1 MIARTPL
8 ADIPI
13 RRKLVW
19 LTLLTS
25 AAGMVP
31 AAIALVAYAWLA
43 LQAATERDLGTL
55 SRITA
60 DGVAAALTFNDPK
73 AARETLAALHA
84 KSEIDLACLYAA
96 QAGSPFASYTTM
108 DLACPKRPG
117 PAGVTEDFRHLTA
130 TVPVVLGGETIGW
143 LQISEDVRGRQ
154 RALTAQVAVT
164 IAILATAFVVS
175 AFLGLRLQ
183 RGLTEP
189 ILRLASMARRVSE
202 SQDYALRVGPHGK
215 DEIGTLV
222 EDFNRMLEQIGERD
236 RALKDARDALAGQ
249 VREKT
254 EAYAELQTAM
264 LRLRETQA
272 QLVQSEKLASL
283 GALVAGVAHEIN
295 TPIGVG
301 VTAASTLQS
310 RTQRMREEYA
320 SGALTRNDLERYAEV
335 AVEASQI
342 LLKNLQRAADLI
354 HSFKQVA
361 VDQSSGERRKFLV
374 RTYVEEIL
382 LSLAPRLKKTPHRV
396 ELECPEAVMMDSYP
410 GALAQIIT
418 NLVSNALVH
427 AFPDG
432 RAGHLRI
439 RIETVD
445 RMLRLSFSDDG
456 VGIAPAD
463 LKRVFD
469 PFFTTK
475 RGSGGSGLGLHIV
488 YNLATQILRGDIGV
502 VSEPERGATFVLTVP
517 LNVSE
522 APR

>member
-1 MIARTPL
+1 VSGRTL
-8 ADIPI
+8 FADVPI

-19 LTLLTS
+19 LTLLSS
-25 AAGMVP
+25 AAGTVP
-31 AAIALVAYAWLA
+31 AAIALVAYAWFA

-60 DGVAAALTFNDPK
+60 DGVAAAVTFNDPK

-84 KSEIDLACLYAA
+84 KSEIDLACLYEARG
-96 QAGSPFASYTTM
+96 GSPFARYSTL
-108 DLACPKRPG
+108 DLSCPQSPG
-117 PAGVTEDFRHLTA
+117 APGIRENLQHLTA
-130 TVPVVLGGETIGW
+130 TVPVILGGETIGW
-143 LQISEDVRGRQ
+143 LLISQDLRSRQ
-154 RALTAQVAVT
+154 RALNAQVAIT
-164 IAILATAFVVS
+164 IAVLAAAFLAS
-175 AFLGLRLQ
+175 AFLGWRLQ
-183 RGLTEP
+183 RGLSEP
-189 ILRLASMARRVSE
+189 ILRLAGMARRVSE
-202 SQDYALRVGPHGK
+202 SQDYALRAGQHGR

-222 EDFNRMLEQIGERD
+222 GDFNRMLEQIGERD
-236 RALKDARDALAGQ
+236 RALQEAKDALSAQ

-254 EAYAELQTAM
+254 DANAELQTAM

-301 VTAASTLQS
+301 VTAASTLQT

-320 SGALTRNDLERYAEV
+320 SGTLTRSDLERYSEM

-361 VDQSSGERRKFLV
+361 VDQSSGERRRFLV
-374 RTYVEEIL
+374 REYIDEIL

-396 ELECPEAVMMDSYP
+396 ELECAESAMLDSYP
-410 GALAQIIT
+410 GALAQILT
-418 NLVSNALVH
+418 NLVSNALMH
-427 AFPDG
+427 AFPEG

-439 RIETVD
+439 RVETID

-456 VGIAPAD
+456 VGIPPAD

-475 RGSGGSGLGLHIV
+475 RGAGGSGLGLHIV
-488 YNLATQILRGDIGV
+488 YNLATQILRGDISV
-502 VSEPERGATFVLTVP
+502 VSEPGRGATFVLTIP

-522 APR
+522 AMR